1 MLLLTRHVLWLS
13 LACVSLILLAA
24 ACAPAPTSQL
34 SASGAWVRATTAQAA
49 ESTEMAPS
57 LDATPTMESA
67 EAMSAPSMGEAGGMA
82 MSQDTV
88 SAAYLTIRS
97 AGSAADRLVSAATSV
112 AGVVEIHTSEMD
124 SQGIMRMR
132 PLADGLEIPVGGSVT
147 LEPGSYHLM
156 LMQLNQTLVP
166 GETVT
171 LTLRFASGTTLEV
184 QADIRLP

>member
-1 MLLLTRHVLWLS
+1 MYLLTRHAFRLS
-13 LACVSLILLAA
+13 FVAAGLLLLVA

-34 SASGAWVRATTAQAA
+34 SASGAWVRATSALAA
-49 ESTEMAPS
+49 ESTEMTTSP
-57 LDATPTMESA
+57 DATPTMESA
-67 EAMSAPSMGEAGGMA
+67 EAMPAPSLGEAGGMT
-82 MSQDTV
+82 MSQDAV
-88 SAAYLTIRS
+88 SAAYLTIRN

-124 SQGIMRMR
+124 SQGVMRMR
-132 PLADGLEIPVGGSVT
+132 PLAGGLEIPAGGSVT

-156 LMQLNQTLVP
+156 LMQLSQMLVP

-184 QADIRLP
+184 QADVRLP